1 MQSGNKGPLQNA
13 GPWLRVGILTLTTFG
28 PIISRVLPHLLA
40 KEEESSQNQASD
52 KLSQELVKRG
62 EYVKQ
67 ELVKRGK
74 QVKQELAEQKREF
87 WAALGFGLG
96 LTIAGIVTFQLVRR
110 RLLQEAND
118 EPPIQL
124 PFQSDPETSL
134 PV

>member
-1 MQSGNKGPLQNA
+1 MQSENRGPFQKV
-13 GPWLRVGILTLTTFG
+13 GPWLRVGTLTLITFG
-28 PIISRVLPHLLA
+28 PIISRLPYLLA
-40 KEEESSQNQASD
+40 KEEESNQDQTRD
-52 KLSQELVKRG
+52 KLSHTLLKQG

-67 ELVKRGK
+67 EFIKRGK
-74 QVKQELAEQKREF
+74 QVKKQQAEHKKAF

-110 RLLQEAND
+110 RLLQQANE

-124 PFQSDPETSL
+124 PFRPDAETSL